1 MIDYIVG
8 LFHRFLSSDN
18 KDLKLKEELNREL
31 QRRGLDLRTRYVP
44 DPGFIRIIQRQ
55 INDSFASMDAK
66 LKEETRCDLTL
77 RYWYTNINHYSYNK
91 TDSTKSLDEITDE
104 EIMALHYCPYIY
116 QYIFRLVNCYSIETT
131 KYSGGRAN
139 SFEINVDSTYDLN
152 SFCDLH
158 IHSAV
163 HRHFLCFRCTLSE
176 LLDNIDKIAEQIHKK
191 YREDYSEIFTVV
203 DLGFGRSLKYD
214 MSIPGWV

>member
-1 MIDYIVG
+1 MLDDLIG

-55 INDSFASMDAK
+55 INNSFANMDAK

-77 RYWYTNINHYSYNK
+77 RYGYTKINPYSYK
-91 TDSTKSLDEITDE
+91 IMDVTKALVDTTDE
-104 EIMALHYCPYIY
+104 EIMTLHNCPCIY
-116 QYIFRLVNCYSIETT
+116 QYIFRLVNWYPIETT
-131 KYSGGRAN
+131 KYKNDRVN
-139 SFEINVDSTYDLN
+139 SFEINIDSTRDLD
-152 SFCDLH
+152 SICDLH
-158 IHSAV
+158 IHSTV
-163 HRHFLCFRCTLSE
+163 HRHFICFRCTLGE

-191 YREDYSEIFTVV
+191 YREDYSEIFNVV